1 MIDEFVLHEVFF
13 VFGWKCLPSSQKMPF
28 DFLCCVRPGV
38 EDVVELDYSH
48 QSLTDVPS
56 DVFVYERTLETLYC
70 QSNRISELPR
80 QLFMCHGLKRL
91 DISDNELQAI
101 PTAVS
106 SLVNLQYLNISRNT
120 LASIPDT
127 MKALK
132 YLMFLDLSVNPLE
145 KLPDAITNLIAL
157 QELYLN
163 DTYLEYLPGNFGRL
177 ASLRILELR
186 DNYLMILPKSLSRST
201 DLLRLDIGQN
211 EFQQFPEVIGRFTKL
226 RELWMDSNSLTNIP
240 AAIKP
245 LENLIHLEASNN
257 MIEEIAPEIGY
268 CTKLVDLSL
277 SINSLTQL
285 PDSIGQLNNLTTLK
299 LDNNRL
305 YSIPDSIGQ
314 LTNLEELMLMCNYLD
329 KIPSSIGLLRK
340 LQYLN
345 IDDNML
351 RMIPPEIGSC
361 IKLSVL
367 SLRANKLTKIPP
379 EIGHLCSLR
388 VLNLVRNSLS
398 CLPQSLLNCDNL
410 VALWLSENQS
420 KPLVPMHSEVD
431 PHTYEQVL
439 TCFLFPQVPLTPIE
453 MKTTDNEYK
462 PENEN
467 VQPPVRH
474 ISFVDMKAIP
484 KVPEKPGQLRRA
496 PTPYPK
502 ELRALAKHARNIH
515 KDGAQDVS
523 PPMQNAVH
531 IKAAKITPTLQ
542 QRFASDNKKEIENVT
557 KDNIDG
563 VPQDALKLSVYD
575 NLPIE
580 NAYDK
585 PLELSNEIDT
595 TYKSVDHALYPEN
608 NVNSN
613 SDCKLENAN
622 HYILSQR
629 HYNTKS
635 NENYATKQDLDRINA
650 PISQNIYS
658 VHTVEHKSYP
668 VNSDNNYRSNLEET
682 HRLQRLSLASQDR
695 RSNNEMVLSPNFEET
710 SYNSRIVDSI
720 PQFDPMYPRKDHIV
734 SHPAPESKYRENI
747 YDSEPFT
754 RSKEKNFN
762 QRNYDTYNY
771 NPRGSRDLPGPRIHT
786 VSQVVSSTTMPNLSN
801 YNNMYSV
808 QGVDGP
814 HYATTMHQTSPNA
827 NFYSGVPSSPTYVSS
842 QSPELYSPTG
852 HTNTTNPYRMTN
864 TPLVSDDG
872 SYSHMNSPTS
882 QNMYDLYDTMPT
894 SSNPP
899 SVISHR
905 NSPSGV
911 SEPVYGRGQPPP
923 YHIAAPYTKHAQYF
937 NGTGG

>member
-1 MIDEFVLHEVFF
+1 
-13 VFGWKCLPSSQKMPF
+13 MPF

-48 QSLTDVPS
+48 QSLSDVPTE
-56 DVFVYERTLETLYC
+56 VFVYERTLEILYC
-70 QSNRISELPR
+70 QSNRITELPR
-80 QLFMCHGLKRL
+80 QLFMCHGLKYL
-91 DISDNELQAI
+91 DLSDNDLQAI
-101 PTAVS
+101 PTAIS
-106 SLVNLQYLNISRNT
+106 SLVNLQHFNISRNT
-120 LASIPDT
+120 LTSIPET

-201 DLLRLDIGQN
+201 ELLRLDIGQN
-211 EFQQFPEVIGRFTKL
+211 EIQQFPEVIGRFLKL
-226 RELWMDSNSLTNIP
+226 KELWLDSNSLTSIP

-245 LENLIHLEASNN
+245 LECLIHLEASNN

-268 CTKLVDLSL
+268 CTQLVDLSL

-285 PDSIGQLNNLTTLK
+285 PDSIGQLSNLTTLK

-305 YSIPDSIGQ
+305 YCLPDSIGQ
-314 LTNLEELMLMCNYLD
+314 LANLEELMLMCNYLE

-345 IDDNML
+345 VDENML
-351 RMIPPEIGSC
+351 KAIPPEIGSC
-361 IKLSVL
+361 TKLSVL
-367 SLRANKLTKIPP
+367 SVRANKINKIPP
-379 EIGHLCSLR
+379 EIGHLSSLR

-439 TCFLFPQVPLTPIE
+439 TCFLFPQVPLTPMEIKPDIE
-453 MKTTDNEYK
+453 K
-462 PENEN
+462 PESSET
-467 VQPPVRH
+467 QPSSRH
-474 ISFVDMKAIP
+474 ISFVDMKAST

-523 PPMQNAVH
+523 PAMQNTVH

-542 QRFASDNKKEIENVT
+542 QRFASDNKKQTDNST
-557 KDNIDG
+557 KDNVDGANID
-563 VPQDALKLSVYD
+563 QMKMSVYD
-575 NLPIE
+575 NLPSE
-580 NAYDK
+580 NAYDR
-585 PLELSNEIDT
+585 PLDLTYEQDK

-608 NVNSN
+608 NGAVKNEYKEEI
-613 SDCKLENAN
+613 SD
-622 HYILSQR
+622 HYILNQR
-629 HYNTKS
+629 YTTAKPS
-635 NENYATKQDLDRINA
+635 EKYMERSTA
-650 PISQNIYS
+650 PLPQNIY
-658 VHTVEHKSYP
+658 VAHNIDHKNYQVPKES
-668 VNSDNNYRSNLEET
+668 NYRSSLDDA
-682 HRLQRLSLASQDR
+682 RGRFQRLSLNSHDR
-695 RSNNEMVLSPNFEET
+695 HSNNETILTPQFEDRT
-710 SYNSRIVDSI
+710 YNSRTGMDNVHNFEPVYS
-720 PQFDPMYPRKDHIV
+720 RKDHIACNPV
-734 SHPAPESKYRENI
+734 PEGNYHESV
-747 YDSEPFT
+747 YDSEYAHG
-754 RSKEKNFN
+754 KEKIYG
-762 QRNYDTYNY
+762 QRNYEAYNY
-771 NPRGSRDLPGPRIHT
+771 LPHGSCDLSPRVHT
-786 VSQVVSSTTMPNLSN
+786 VSQVVSSTTMPNLSK
-801 YNNMYSV
+801 YNNMYAVPGIDSR
-808 QGVDGP
+808 QYP
-814 HYATTMHQTSPNA
+814 TPTPNA
-827 NFYSGVPSSPTYVSS
+827 NIYNASTSSPTYVSS

-852 HTNTTNPYRMTN
+852 HTNTSNPYRMTD
-864 TPLVSDDG
+864 TPLISDDG
-872 SYSHMNSPTS
+872 SYSHVHSPTS
-882 QNMYDLYDTMPT
+882 QNMFDLYDVLPAG
-894 SSNPP
+894 SNAP

-905 NSPSGV
+905 HSPSGLA
-911 SEPVYGRGQPPP
+911 EPVYSRGQPPP

>member
-1 MIDEFVLHEVFF
+1 
-13 VFGWKCLPSSQKMPF
+13 MPF

-70 QSNRISELPR
+70 QSNRINELPR
-80 QLFMCHGLKRL
+80 QLFMCHGLKHL
-91 DISDNELQAI
+91 DLSDNELQAI
-101 PTAVS
+101 PTAIS
-106 SLVNLQYLNISRNT
+106 SLVNLQHFNISRNT

-132 YLMFLDLSVNPLE
+132 YLMFMDLSVNPLE

-226 RELWMDSNSLTNIP
+226 RELWMDSNSLINIP

-268 CTKLVDLSL
+268 CTQLVDLSL

-285 PDSIGQLNNLTTLK
+285 PDSIGQLINLTTLK

-314 LTNLEELMLMCNYLD
+314 LSNLEELMLMCNFLD

-351 RMIPPEIGSC
+351 RQIPPEIGSC
-361 IKLSVL
+361 TKLSVL

-388 VLNLVRNSLS
+388 VLNLVRNSLG

-439 TCFLFPQVPLTPIE
+439 TCFLFPQVPLTPMEI
-453 MKTTDNEYK
+453 KTDMNEYK
-462 PENEN
+462 SENEN
-467 VQPPVRH
+467 AQTAARH
-474 ISFVDMKAIP
+474 ISFVDMKATP

-542 QRFASDNKKEIENVT
+542 QRFASDNKIEI
-557 KDNIDG
+557 DNTAHDNTDG
-563 VPQDALKLSVYD
+563 VTQDAMKLSVYD
-575 NLPIE
+575 NLPTE
-580 NAYDK
+580 NTYDK
-585 PLELSNEIDT
+585 PLELPSEIDAS
-595 TYKSVDHALYPEN
+595 YKSVDHALYPEN
-608 NVNSN
+608 NISSN
-613 SDCKLENAN
+613 SDCKHENTN
-622 HYILSQR
+622 HYMLSQR

-635 NENYATKQDLDRINA
+635 NEHYASRQDIDRTNVPQQI
-650 PISQNIYS
+650 PVPQNIYG
-658 VHTVEHKSYP
+658 VHNVDHKSYP
-668 VNSDNNYRSNLEET
+668 VNSDNNYRSNLDES

-695 RSNNEMVLSPNFEET
+695 RSNNETILAPHFEEK
-710 SYNSRIVDSI
+710 SYNPRIIDNV
-720 PQFDPMYPRKDHIV
+720 PQYDPMYPRKDLVVCHSV
-734 SHPAPESKYRENI
+734 PDGKYRENI
-747 YDSEPFT
+747 YDTETFA
-754 RSKEKNFN
+754 RAKEKVFS
-762 QRNYDTYNY
+762 QRNYDAYNY
-771 NPRGSRDLPGPRIHT
+771 NPHGSHDLPPAPRLHT

-801 YNNMYSV
+801 YNNMYPV
-808 QGVDGP
+808 QAIDGS
-814 HYATTMHQTSPNA
+814 HYAASIHQTSTPNA
-827 NFYSGVPSSPTYVSS
+827 NFYAGVPSSPTYVSS

-872 SYSHMNSPTS
+872 SYSHMHSPTS
-882 QNMYDLYDTMPT
+882 QNMYDLYDAIPAP
-894 SSNPP
+894 SNPP

-905 NSPSGV
+905 HSPSAV